1 MEKKH
6 CSSSSSTPL
15 LYANNAQSYQ
25 QPQAVL
31 EQLQQHSQISQ
42 QNSSPLLTTA
52 AFSGNFYSDEDTSES
67 GTLTQTS
74 EPPELDEIIVV
85 EQEVLEDCMTSL
97 NDNPFLN
104 SISMDTVQEG
114 ESQLFYDLVEGN
126 KVIIAYI

>member
-1 MEKKH
+1 MAEKKH
-6 CSSSSSTPL
+6 SSSSSSTPL

-31 EQLQQHSQISQ
+31 EQLQQHSQSSQ
-42 QNSSPLLTTA
+42 QNTSPLLEPA
-52 AFSGNFYSDEDTSES
+52 AFTGNFYSDEDTSES

-85 EQEVLEDCMTSL
+85 EQHILDDCVNSL

-104 SISMDTVQEG
+104 SISMDTVVEG
-114 ESQLFYDLVEGN
+114 ESQLLHDLSGEK
-126 KVIIAYI
+126 KVIFD